1 MMARGIAIKLEIDKE
16 LVINRISAPR
26 FNDGGAAILQAEKQN
41 HQKVIDGN
49 RAISPF
55 VTYILRDPVVS

>member
-1 MMARGIAIKLEIDKE
+1 MMANGIDIRLETDKE
-16 LVINRISAPR
+16 LVINRISAPK
-26 FNDGGAAILQAEKQN
+26 FNDGGAAMLQAEKQN

-49 RAISPF
+49 RVISPF